1 MAAPSRYLFDVD
13 FSPGPKPTT
22 TIALSEHKTKLAEA
36 EAQGYRNGFQAAEAE
51 MRADT
56 TRRLAAVL
64 EQMSGML
71 EAVAQGLSGI
81 ESRLEAEAVDV
92 AFAVGRKLA
101 PALIAREPLAEI
113 DALVSENFRHL
124 VASPHIAVRVGEAL
138 YEPARE
144 RLEAVAVQCGF
155 TGRLLI
161 LADPDIAEGDC
172 RVEWADGGVTRDRA
186 AVEAAISET
195 VDRFVAAGRSLA
207 DGLLKGAEQ

>member
-22 TIALSEHKTKLAEA
+22 TIALSEHKAKLAEA

-56 TRRLAAVL
+56 TRRLTAVL

-71 EAVAQGLSGI
+71 ENVAQGLSGI

-92 AFAVGRKLA
+92 AAAVARKLA

-124 VASPHIAVRVGEAL
+124 VASPHIAVRISESL

-144 RLEAVAVQCGF
+144 RLDAIAAQCGF
-155 TGRLLI
+155 AGRLLI
-161 LADPDIAEGDC
+161 LADPDVTEGDC

-186 AVEAAISET
+186 AVEAVISET
-195 VDRFVAAGRSLA
+195 VERFVAARRSPA